1 MGMESMNKYVLR
13 QSLLLLLTAAIW
25 GFAFAAQSVGMEY
38 IGSFTFNAVRNLL
51 AVVVLI
57 PCIAVM
63 NKTGARAKDVDK
75 ENVKVVNKKE
85 QGSNKTLIIGGI
97 CCGTLLCIASNLQQF
112 GLKQTTVGKTGFITT
127 MYIVLVPILG
137 IFLKKKVAG
146 RVWVSVVIAV
156 AGLYMLCMTGGGFYL
171 QKGDAL
177 VMLCAVVFSI
187 HILTIDY
194 FAQKVDGVKMAC
206 IQFFVCSLLSAICM
220 LIFEEPKLELILQA
234 WLPILYAGVMSC
246 GVGYTLQIVGQKGM
260 NPTVAS
266 LILSLESVI
275 SVIAGWAILGQALSV
290 RELIGCGL
298 MFIAI
303 VLVQLPEREKGI

>member
-13 QSLLLLLTAAIW
+13 QSVLLLLTAAIW
-25 GFAFAAQSVGMEY
+25 GFAFVAQSVGMEY

-51 AVVVLI
+51 AVIVLI

-63 NKTGARAKDVDK
+63 NKTGAREKDADK
-75 ENVKVVNKKE
+75 ENGKVVNKKE

>member
-25 GFAFAAQSVGMEY
+25 GFAFVAQSVGMEY

-146 RVWVSVVIAV
+146 RVWVSVVIAM

-206 IQFFVCSLLSAICM
+206 IQFFVCSLLSVICM

>member
-25 GFAFAAQSVGMEY
+25 GFAFVAQSVGMEY

-146 RVWVSVVIAV
+146 RVWVSVVIAM

>member
-25 GFAFAAQSVGMEY
+25 GFAFVAQSVGMEY

-63 NKTGARAKDVDK
+63 NKTGAREKDADK

>member
-25 GFAFAAQSVGMEY
+25 GFAFVAQSVGMEY

-63 NKTGARAKDVDK
+63 NKIGARAKDVDK
-75 ENVKVVNKKE
+75 ENGKVVNKKE

>member
-25 GFAFAAQSVGMEY
+25 GFAFVAQSVGMEY

-63 NKTGARAKDVDK
+63 NKTGAREKDADK
-75 ENVKVVNKKE
+75 ENGKVVNKKE

>member
-25 GFAFAAQSVGMEY
+25 GFAFVAQSVGMEY

-51 AVVVLI
+51 AVIVLI

-63 NKTGARAKDVDK
+63 NKTGAREKDADK
-75 ENVKVVNKKE
+75 ENGKVVNKKE

>member
-25 GFAFAAQSVGMEY
+25 GFAFVAQSVGMEY

>member
-1 MGMESMNKYVLR
+1 
-13 QSLLLLLTAAIW
+13 
-25 GFAFAAQSVGMEY
+25 
-38 IGSFTFNAVRNLL
+38 
-51 AVVVLI
+51 
-57 PCIAVM
+57 
-63 NKTGARAKDVDK
+63 
-75 ENVKVVNKKE
+75 
-85 QGSNKTLIIGGI
+85 
-97 CCGTLLCIASNLQQF
+97 
-112 GLKQTTVGKTGFITT
+112 
-127 MYIVLVPILG
+127 
-137 IFLKKKVAG
+137 
-146 RVWVSVVIAV
+146 
-156 AGLYMLCMTGGGFYL
+156 
-171 QKGDAL
+171 
-177 VMLCAVVFSI
+177 MLCAVVFSI

>member
-13 QSLLLLLTAAIW
+13 QSVLLLLTAAIW
-25 GFAFAAQSVGMEY
+25 GFAFVAQSVGMEY

-51 AVVVLI
+51 AVIVLI